1 MREICDKF
9 YRAAPDGLCGNE
21 DCGQMSAWYLFSA
34 AGFYPLNPASGEYVL
49 GAPQLP
55 KVSFDVGNGKRFTVL
70 AKNLSRENKYV
81 KSVRLN
87 GRPLAGFVLRHK
99 DVAKGGKLEFEMS
112 SVRER
117 KGDR

>member
-21 DCGQMSAWYLFSA
+21 DCGQMSAWYLLSA

-55 KVSFDVGNGKRFTVL
+55 KVSFDVGNGKQFTVL

-81 KSVRLN
+81 KSVAKRSSACGIRLEAQ
-87 GRPLAGFVLRHK
+87 GC
-99 DVAKGGKLEFEMS
+99 
-112 SVRER
+112 R
-117 KGDR
+117 KGRKAGV

>member
-1 MREICDKF
+1 
-9 YRAAPDGLCGNE
+9 
-21 DCGQMSAWYLFSA
+21 MSAWYLFSA

-87 GRPLAGFVLRHK
+87 GRPFAGFVLRHK